1 MCHADTSSFFMPQ
14 HILREKKLYSCRIEF
29 EMFYLCIPWKNL
41 SYIYWDAVLL
51 CLLRDILRPLKS

>member
-1 MCHADTSSFFMPQ
+1 MCINLCNPGVKYFLFLFSF
-14 HILREKKLYSCRIEF
+14 KC
-29 EMFYLCIPWKNL
+29 EMSYLCIPWKNL